1 MKLNRTTPA
10 GKVVPRR
17 RHQWEGG
24 TLIHFVWAVALNRL
38 CSCRFNSECILFIFR
53 SGARF
58 TKPSWVTRYPKYCP
72 HGLGWRRER
81 ERGGGGE
88 GKKAGTLRAAG
99 EEWVGSGIPKVEGT
113 GRNWG
118 NFATLHN
125 ILR

>member
-1 MKLNRTTPA
+1 M
-10 GKVVPRR
+10 V
-17 RHQWEGG
+17 WGG
-24 TLIHFVWAVALNRL
+24 
-38 CSCRFNSECILFIFR
+38 
-53 SGARF
+53 G
-58 TKPSWVTRYPKYCP
+58 
-72 HGLGWRRER
+72 ER
-81 ERGGGGE
+81 ERGGGGGG

>member
-1 MKLNRTTPA
+1 MEK
-10 GKVVPRR
+10 
-17 RHQWEGG
+17 
-24 TLIHFVWAVALNRL
+24 
-38 CSCRFNSECILFIFR
+38 
-53 SGARF
+53 
-58 TKPSWVTRYPKYCP
+58 
-72 HGLGWRRER
+72 RER
-81 ERGGGGE
+81 EGGGGGGGGGEE